1 MISYLSGKIIF
12 KKEKF
17 VVLEVNNIGYK
28 VFISKKALLGLK
40 EGQDIKIFSY
50 LNVKENGL
58 ELYGFLTNEEFEL
71 FEILEQIRG
80 IGPKVALE
88 ISSIGPLEKIKDRI
102 LAHDEKIFEGIP
114 GIGKKRAMAIM
125 MELSGK
131 IVSMPAK
138 YGQSQSADDAEEG
151 LISLGFTRQKVREA
165 LKEISKEII
174 DPKIRIKEALK
185 ILGR

>member
-12 KKEKF
+12 KKDKF
-17 VVLEVNNIGYK
+17 VILEVNNIGYK

-40 EGQDIKIFSY
+40 EGEDIKMFSY

-80 IGPKVALE
+80 IGPKAALE

-102 LAHDEKIFEGIP
+102 LKHDEGIFEGIP
-114 GIGKKRAMAIM
+114 GIGKKKAMAII

-131 IVSMPAK
+131 IMAFSK
-138 YGQSQSADDAEEG
+138 IEEKSHSDDAENG
-151 LISLGFTRQKVREA
+151 LVSLGFSRQDARTA
-165 LKEISKEII
+165 LKEVPKEIT
-174 DPKIRIKEALK
+174 DAKVRIKEALK